1 MTLKDVLEE
10 ICAEEYALPE
20 NAPRHCF
27 KRAHRR
33 AVNAVLYPNGLP
45 KTEKKLPLKR
55 RVFVIAAAV
64 VLAG

>member
-1 MTLKDVLEE
+1 MTLKDVLEK
-10 ICAEEYALPE
+10 ICAEEYALLE
-20 NAPRHCF
+20 NTPHHHF

-33 AVNAVLYPNGLP
+33 AVNEVLYPNGLP